1 MFAPRGWL
9 KRPVARR
16 IYRTIASSDLFDAQ
30 WYRFTQVSG
39 LASLM
44 DPLWH
49 YLDQGAAAGLDP
61 SPWFDT
67 SHYVRTN
74 HDVRGSGLNPLFH
87 YLEYG
92 KAERRSPLPTVVGTR
107 DVLLP
112 ETAELE
118 TFASPQTDS
127 PRVTL
132 VVDSQSEEEHS
143 RPLAEIINAA
153 QKFAEKKSRTLRVI
167 AWPNSGDLNNAA
179 LKGAVVIEAQR
190 SHPAPTFDSHSDEL
204 FIASSSSSAL
214 SLRHVAPLSQL
225 WKLTS
230 GKSLAAEPWTAA
242 PSLEDLAAQK
252 TSDIAG
258 REIPQS
264 GRIPIALSKDK
275 KTVVLFADA
284 VGNPISYLR
293 ALELLDQFF
302 LQNSGLGNEWNVVV
316 CGRGVEPLMLAGEVP
331 VVRADHVSPTDIARI
346 RVAMMAAPDQQVQA
360 WCQESGVAVVTDMSG
375 YSISSELLRGRS

>member
-16 IYRTIASSDLFDAQ
+16 IYRTIASSDLFDAR
-30 WYRFTQVSG
+30 WYRSTQVSG

-49 YLDQGAAAGLDP
+49 YLDHGAAAGLDP
-61 SPWFDT
+61 SPVFDT
-67 SHYVRTN
+67 SHYVHTN
-74 HDVRGSGLNPLFH
+74 HDVRSSGLNPLFH

-92 KAERRSPLPTVVGTR
+92 RAERRSPLPSVVGTR

-118 TFASPQTDS
+118 TFTSPQTES

-132 VVDSQSEEEHS
+132 VVDSRSEAEHS
-143 RPLAEIINAA
+143 RSLTDIIDAA

-167 AWPNSGDLNNAA
+167 AWPNSGDLSDAA
-179 LKGAVVIEAQR
+179 LKGAVVIEARR

-204 FIASSSSSAL
+204 FISSSSSSAL

-230 GKSLAAEPWTAA
+230 GKSVALEPWTSA
-242 PSLEDLAAQK
+242 PSIEDCAAQK
-252 TSDIAG
+252 SSDMAG
-258 REIPQS
+258 RRIPRS
-264 GRIPIALSKDK
+264 GRIAIAPTKGK
-275 KTVVLFADA
+275 KTVVLFSDA
-284 VGNPISYLR
+284 VDNPISYLQ
-293 ALELLDQFF
+293 ALELLDQLF
-302 LQNSGLGNEWNVVV
+302 LENYGLGNEWNVVV
-316 CGRGVEPLMLAGEVP
+316 CGRGEESLMLAGEVP
-331 VVRADHVSPTDIARI
+331 VSCADHISRRDIPEI
-346 RVAMMAAPDQQVQA
+346 SVAIMATADQQVQT
-360 WCQESGVAVVTDMSG
+360 WCEESGVVILTDMSG
-375 YSISSELLRGRS
+375 SSISKALLGGRV

>member
-30 WYRFTQVSG
+30 WYRSTQVSG

-49 YLDQGAAAGLDP
+49 YLDHGAAAGLDP
-61 SPWFDT
+61 SPLFDT
-67 SHYVRTN
+67 SHYVHTN
-74 HDVRGSGLNPLFH
+74 HDVRSSGLNPLFH

-92 KAERRSPLPTVVGTR
+92 RAERRSPLPSVVGTR

-118 TFASPQTDS
+118 TFTSPQTES

-132 VVDSQSEEEHS
+132 VVDSRSEAEHS
-143 RPLAEIINAA
+143 RSLTDIINAA

-167 AWPNSGDLNNAA
+167 AWPNSGDLNDAA
-179 LKGAVVIEAQR
+179 LNGAVVIEARR

-204 FIASSSSSAL
+204 FISSSSSSAL

-225 WKLTS
+225 WKVSS
-230 GKSLAAEPWTAA
+230 GKPIALEPWTSA
-242 PSLEDLAAQK
+242 PSLEDCAAQQS
-252 TSDIAG
+252 SDMAG
-258 REIPQS
+258 RGIPRS
-264 GRIPIALSKDK
+264 GRVAMAPTKDK
-275 KTVVLFADA
+275 KTFVLFAEA
-284 VGNPISYLR
+284 VGDPISYLR
-293 ALELLDQFF
+293 ALDLLEQLF
-302 LQNSGLGNEWNVVV
+302 LENSGLGHERNVVV
-316 CGRGVEPLMLAGEVP
+316 CGRAVEPLMLAGEVP
-331 VVRADHVSPTDIARI
+331 VSYADHVLPKDIARLS
-346 RVAMMAAPDQQVQA
+346 VAIMATSDQQVQA
-360 WCQESGVAVVTDMSG
+360 WCEGAGVAVVTDVSG
-375 YSISSELLRGRS
+375 SSISSELLRGRS

>member
-16 IYRTIASSDLFDAQ
+16 IYRTIASSDLFDAR
-30 WYRFTQVSG
+30 WYRSTQVSG

-49 YLDQGAAAGLDP
+49 YLDHGAAMGLDP
-61 SPWFDT
+61 STLFDT
-67 SHYVRTN
+67 SHYVHRN
-74 HDVRGSGLNPLFH
+74 HDVRSSRLNPLFH

-92 KAERRSPLPTVVGTR
+92 RGERRSPRPSVVGTR

-118 TFASPQTDS
+118 TFTSPQTDS

-132 VVDSQSEEEHS
+132 VVDSRSEAEHS
-143 RPLAEIINAA
+143 RSLAEIIDAA
-153 QKFAEKKSRTLRVI
+153 QTFAQKKSRMLRVI
-167 AWPNSGDLNNAA
+167 AWPNSGDLNNVAP
-179 LKGAVVIEAQR
+179 KSAVIIEARR

-225 WKLTS
+225 WRLTY
-230 GKSLAAEPWTAA
+230 GKSIALGPWTTA

-252 TSDIAG
+252 SSDIVG
-258 REIPQS
+258 REIPRS
-264 GRIPIALSKDK
+264 GRIPMAHRKDK
-275 KTVVLFADA
+275 KTVVVFADA

-293 ALELLDQFF
+293 ALESLDQLF
-302 LQNSGLGNEWNVVV
+302 LEKPGLGNEWNVVV

-331 VVRADHVSPTDIARI
+331 VSYADHASPKDIVRI
-346 RVAMMAAPDQQVQA
+346 SVGIMATTDQQVEA
-360 WCQESGVAVVTDMSG
+360 WCEESGVSVARDMSVS
-375 YSISSELLRGRS
+375 SISGAMLGGHE

>member
-1 MFAPRGWL
+1 
-9 KRPVARR
+9 
-16 IYRTIASSDLFDAQ
+16 
-30 WYRFTQVSG
+30 
-39 LASLM
+39 M

-49 YLDQGAAAGLDP
+49 YLDHGAAMGLDP
-61 SPWFDT
+61 SPLFDT
-67 SHYVRTN
+67 SHYVHSN
-74 HDVRGSGLNPLFH
+74 HDVRSSRLNPLFH

-92 KAERRSPLPTVVGTR
+92 RGERRSPLPSVVGTR

-118 TFASPQTDS
+118 TFTSPRTDS

-132 VVDSQSEEEHS
+132 VVDSQTEEEDS
-143 RPLAEIINAA
+143 RSLAEIINAA
-153 QKFAEKKSRTLRVI
+153 QKFTEKKSRTLRVI
-167 AWPNSGDLNNAA
+167 AWPNSGDLNNAT
-179 LKGAVVIEAQR
+179 LNGAVVIEARR

-204 FIASSSSSAL
+204 LIASSSSSAL

-225 WKLTS
+225 WRLTS
-230 GKSLAAEPWTAA
+230 GKSIALEPWTAA
-242 PSLEDLAAQK
+242 PSLEDFAAEK
-252 TSDIAG
+252 PSDMAG
-258 REIPQS
+258 QGIPRS
-264 GRIPIALSKDK
+264 GRIPIAPSKDK

-293 ALELLDQFF
+293 ALELVDQLF

-375 YSISSELLRGRS
+375 SSISSELLRGRS

>member
-49 YLDQGAAAGLDP
+49 YLDHGAAAGLDP

-143 RPLAEIINAA
+143 RPLAEIIIAA

-230 GKSLAAEPWTAA
+230 GMSLAVEPWTAA

-293 ALELLDQFF
+293 ALELVDQFF

>member
-16 IYRTIASSDLFDAQ
+16 IYRTIAASDLFDAR
-30 WYRFTQVSG
+30 WYRSTQVSG

-49 YLDQGAAAGLDP
+49 YLDHGAAVGLDP
-61 SPWFDT
+61 SPVFDT
-67 SHYVRTN
+67 SHYVHTN
-74 HDVRGSGLNPLFH
+74 HDVRSSGLNPLFH

-92 KAERRSPLPTVVGTR
+92 RAEHRSSLRSVVGTR

-118 TFASPQTDS
+118 TFTSPQTGS

-132 VVDSQSEEEHS
+132 VVDSRSEVEHS
-143 RPLAEIINAA
+143 RSLADIIDAA
-153 QKFAEKKSRTLRVI
+153 QNFAEKKSRTLRVI

-179 LKGAVVIEAQR
+179 LKGAVVIEARR

-230 GKSLAAEPWTAA
+230 GKSLALEPWAAA
-242 PSLEDLAAQK
+242 PSLEDFVAQK
-252 TSDIAG
+252 SSDMAG
-258 REIPQS
+258 RGIPRS
-264 GRIPIALSKDK
+264 GRVAMALSKDK
-275 KTVVLFADA
+275 ETVILFADA
-284 VGNPISYLR
+284 VGDPISYLR
-293 ALELLDQFF
+293 ALELLDQLF
-302 LQNSGLGNEWNVVV
+302 LEDSGLGNEWNVVV

-331 VVRADHVSPTDIARI
+331 VSYADHVSRRTIAEMS
-346 RVAMMAAPDQQVQA
+346 VAIMATSDQQVQG
-360 WCQESGVAVVTDMSG
+360 WCKESGVAVVTDISG
-375 YSISSELLRGRS
+375 SSISGALFGGRA

>member
-16 IYRTIASSDLFDAQ
+16 IYRTIASSNLFDAQ
-30 WYRFTQVSG
+30 WYRSTQVSG

-49 YLDQGAAAGLDP
+49 YLDHGAAAGLDP
-61 SPWFDT
+61 SPLFDT
-67 SHYVRTN
+67 SHYVHTN
-74 HDVRGSGLNPLFH
+74 HDVRSSGLNPLFH

-92 KAERRSPLPTVVGTR
+92 RAERRSPLPSVVGTR

-118 TFASPQTDS
+118 TFTSPQTES

-132 VVDSQSEEEHS
+132 VIDSRSEAEHS
-143 RPLAEIINAA
+143 RSLADIIDAA
-153 QKFAEKKSRTLRVI
+153 QKFAEKNSRTLRVI

-179 LKGAVVIEAQR
+179 LKGAVVIEARR

-204 FIASSSSSAL
+204 FIASSSTSAL

-230 GKSLAAEPWTAA
+230 GKSITLEPWTAT
-242 PSLEDLAAQK
+242 PSIEDFVAQK
-252 TSDIAG
+252 SSDMAG
-258 REIPQS
+258 RGIPRS
-264 GRIPIALSKDK
+264 GRIPMAFTKDK

-284 VGNPISYLR
+284 GVDPINYLR
-293 ALELLDQFF
+293 ALELLDQLF
-302 LQNSGLGNEWNVVV
+302 LEDSGLGNEWNVVV

-331 VVRADHVSPTDIARI
+331 VSHADHVSRKGIAEMSA
-346 RVAMMAAPDQQVQA
+346 AMMATSDQQVEA
-360 WCQESGVAVVTDMSG
+360 WCKESGVAIVTGMSG
-375 YSISSELLRGRS
+375 ASISGALLGGRA

>member
-16 IYRTIASSDLFDAQ
+16 IYRTIASSDLFNAR
-30 WYRFTQVSG
+30 WYRSTQVSG

-49 YLDQGAAAGLDP
+49 YLDHGAAVGLDP

-67 SHYVRTN
+67 SHYVHTN
-74 HDVRGSGLNPLFH
+74 HDVRSSGLNPLFH

-92 KAERRSPLPTVVGTR
+92 RAERRSPLPTVVGTR
-107 DVLLP
+107 DILLP

-118 TFASPQTDS
+118 TFTSPQTGS

-132 VVDSQSEEEHS
+132 VVDSQTEEEHS
-143 RPLAEIINAA
+143 SSLAEIIDTA
-153 QKFAEKKSRTLRVI
+153 QTFAKKKSRSLRVI
-167 AWPNSGDLNNAA
+167 AWPNSGDLNSAG
-179 LKGAVVIEAQR
+179 LKGAVVIEARR

-225 WKLTS
+225 WRLTS
-230 GKSLAAEPWTAA
+230 GKSIALEPWTAA
-242 PSLEDLAAQK
+242 PSLEDFAAEK
-252 TSDIAG
+252 PSDMAG
-258 REIPQS
+258 QGIPRS

-293 ALELLDQFF
+293 ALELVDQFF

>member
-49 YLDQGAAAGLDP
+49 YLDHGAAAGLDP

-112 ETAELE
+112 ETGELE

-143 RPLAEIINAA
+143 RPIAEIINAA

-293 ALELLDQFF
+293 ALELVDQFF

>member
-16 IYRTIASSDLFDAQ
+16 IYRTIASSDLFDAR
-30 WYRFTQVSG
+30 WYRSTQVSG

-49 YLDQGAAAGLDP
+49 YLDHGAAVGLDP
-61 SPWFDT
+61 SPLFD
-67 SHYVRTN
+67 SSQYVRTN

-92 KAERRSPLPTVVGTR
+92 RAERRSPLPTVIGTR

-118 TFASPQTDS
+118 TFTSPQTDS

-132 VVDSQSEEEHS
+132 AVDSQTEEEHS
-143 RPLAEIINAA
+143 RPLAEIIDTA

-179 LKGAVVIEAQR
+179 LKGAVVIEARR
-190 SHPAPTFDSHSDEL
+190 SHPAPTFDRHSDEL

-225 WKLTS
+225 WKFTS
-230 GKSLAAEPWTAA
+230 GKSLAVEPWTAA
-242 PSLEDLAAQK
+242 PSLKDLAAQK
-252 TSDIAG
+252 SSDIAG
-258 REIPQS
+258 QEIPRS

-275 KTVVLFADA
+275 KTVALFADA
-284 VGNPISYLR
+284 VGNPISYLG
-293 ALELLDQFF
+293 ALESLDQLF

-316 CGRGVEPLMLAGEVP
+316 CGRSVEPLMLAGEVP
-331 VVRADHVSPTDIARI
+331 VFRADHVSPNDIARI
-346 RVAMMAAPDQQVQA
+346 RVAMMATPDQQVQA
-360 WCQESGVAVVTDMSG
+360 WCQELGVAVVTDMLGS
-375 YSISSELLRGRS
+375 SISSELLRGRS

>member
-49 YLDQGAAAGLDP
+49 YLDHGAAAGLDP

-143 RPLAEIINAA
+143 RPIAEIINAA

-293 ALELLDQFF
+293 ALELVDQFF

>member
-16 IYRTIASSDLFDAQ
+16 IYRTIASSDLFDAR
-30 WYRFTQVSG
+30 WYRSTQVSG

-49 YLDQGAAAGLDP
+49 YLDHGAAAGLDP
-61 SPWFDT
+61 SPLFDT
-67 SHYVRTN
+67 SHYVHTN
-74 HDVRGSGLNPLFH
+74 HDVRSSGLNPLFH

-92 KAERRSPLPTVVGTR
+92 RAERRSPLPSVVGTR

-118 TFASPQTDS
+118 TFTSPQTGS

-132 VVDSQSEEEHS
+132 VVDSRSEAEHS
-143 RPLAEIINAA
+143 RSLADIIDAA

-167 AWPNSGDLNNAA
+167 VWPNSGDLNDAA
-179 LKGAVVIEAQR
+179 LNGAVVIEARR

-225 WKLTS
+225 WKLNS
-230 GKSLAAEPWTAA
+230 VKSMALEPWTAA
-242 PSLEDLAAQK
+242 PSLKDLVAQK
-252 TSDIAG
+252 PSDIAG
-258 REIPQS
+258 RGIPRS
-264 GRIPIALSKDK
+264 GRIPMALTKDK
-275 KTVVLFADA
+275 ETVVLFADA
-284 VGNPISYLR
+284 EGDPISYLR
-293 ALELLDQFF
+293 ALELLDQLF
-302 LQNSGLGNEWNVVV
+302 LENSGLGNEWNVVV

-331 VVRADHVSPTDIARI
+331 VSYADHVLPKDIARMS
-346 RVAMMAAPDQQVQA
+346 VAFMATSDQQVQA
-360 WCQESGVAVVTDMSG
+360 WCEEAGVAVVTDVSG
-375 YSISSELLRGRS
+375 SSISSELLRGRS

>member
-16 IYRTIASSDLFDAQ
+16 IYRTIASSDLFDAR
-30 WYRFTQVSG
+30 WYRSTQVSG

-49 YLDQGAAAGLDP
+49 YLDHGAAAGLDP
-61 SPWFDT
+61 SPVFDT
-67 SHYVRTN
+67 SHYVHTN
-74 HDVRGSGLNPLFH
+74 HDVRSSGLNPLFH

-92 KAERRSPLPTVVGTR
+92 RAERRSPRPSVVGTR

-118 TFASPQTDS
+118 TFTSPQTES

-132 VVDSQSEEEHS
+132 VVDSRSEAEHS
-143 RPLAEIINAA
+143 RSLTDIIDAA
-153 QKFAEKKSRTLRVI
+153 QKFAEKKSRPLRVI
-167 AWPNSGDLNNAA
+167 AWPNSGDLNDAA
-179 LKGAVVIEAQR
+179 LKGAVVIEARR

-204 FIASSSSSAL
+204 FISSSSSSAL

-230 GKSLAAEPWTAA
+230 GKSVALEPWTSA
-242 PSLEDLAAQK
+242 PSIEDCAAQK
-252 TSDIAG
+252 SSDMAG
-258 REIPQS
+258 RGIPRS
-264 GRIPIALSKDK
+264 GRIAIAPTKGK

-284 VGNPISYLR
+284 VDDPISYLR
-293 ALELLDQFF
+293 ALELLDQLF
-302 LQNSGLGNEWNVVV
+302 LENYGLGNEWNVVV
-316 CGRGVEPLMLAGEVP
+316 CGRGEESLMLAGEVP
-331 VVRADHVSPTDIARI
+331 VSCADHISRRDIAEI
-346 RVAMMAAPDQQVQA
+346 SVAIMATADHQVQT
-360 WCQESGVAVVTDMSG
+360 WCEESGVVIVTDMSG
-375 YSISSELLRGRS
+375 SSISKALLGGRV